1 MRTLVAVIALAA
13 MAATSARAQ
22 KAWRPEIGIQGGF
35 ARIKPTG
42 TKASDQ
48 IDLWDLPGTGPRDL
62 PRSASGYGSLFVVV
76 PVAKW
81 FAIEPSLA
89 VVQTSIGVPNVFFG
103 SSSDVTFG
111 LRGNYALPAL
121 PAHFYA
127 ALGGALGYS
136 ESGGVHETQLSLQVA
151 LGYRLHIRGPMNGRL
166 EALGMTARKTNNF
179 APANLYAVL
188 LGVSARLK

>member
-1 MRTLVAVIALAA
+1 MRPLFAVLTLASLS
-13 MAATSARAQ
+13 ATAGEAQ
-22 KAWRPEIGIQGGF
+22 RTWRPEIGVQGGF

-48 IDLWDLPGTGPRDL
+48 IDLWDLPGSG
-62 PRSASGYGSLFVVV
+62 SGYGSLFVVI
-76 PVAKW
+76 PVTKR
-81 FAIEPSLA
+81 FAIEPALA
-89 VVQTSIGVPNVFFG
+89 VVQTSIGAPNAFFA

-111 LRGNYALPAL
+111 LRGNYALPPL

-136 ESGGVHETQLSLQVA
+136 ESGGVHETQLGLQVA
-151 LGYRLHIRGPMNGRL
+151 LGYRVHIGGPINGRL

-188 LGVSARLK
+188 LGVSARLN